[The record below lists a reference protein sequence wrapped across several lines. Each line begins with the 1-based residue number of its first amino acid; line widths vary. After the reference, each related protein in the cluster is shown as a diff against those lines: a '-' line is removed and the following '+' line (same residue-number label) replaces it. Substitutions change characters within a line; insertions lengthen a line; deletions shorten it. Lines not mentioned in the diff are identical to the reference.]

1 LQVTGFRFQEKNDA
15 KTLTWRL
22 TSETFMWMSPFMPE
36 WKHEIRERLAPLT
49 IDPAREAEIVEE
61 LSQHLEDRYEE
72 LMSGGAAP
80 EVAYRAAI
88 AELNDG
94 ELLTQELRRVE
105 RPAPR
110 ESVLLGSNGR
120 KTMFGDIWQDARYA
134 VRMLG
139 KNPGFAVI
147 ALLTLGLGIGA
158 NTAIFSLINTALLRP
173 LPVERPDRLV
183 TLNNGAERKMFPAF
197 SYPNYK
203 DFRDRNDVFSGLM
216 GYRFAQLSLSHDG
229 VNERLWGFLVTG
241 NYFETLGVK
250 AALGRVISAEDD
262 QGAGAH
268 PVAVVSYKCWR
279 QRFGGEPDVI
289 GKNVIVNGQSYTIIG
304 VAQPGFSGTEVIVT
318 PEMWFPMTMQ
328 AQIEP
333 GLQWLDDREWK
344 TVSLMGRLKP
354 GVGVRQAQTSL
365 NSIASQLEREYPSA
379 NEGMGITLYSPGLV
393 GSAMRGAIMGFAGL
407 LMVVVGMAL
416 LLACANLANLLLA
429 RATERRLEIAVRLS
443 LGASR
448 FRVMRQLLTESLLLA
463 AGGGVLGFLL
473 AVWLAKLTAAIKL
486 PIDVPLATEL
496 QVDMRVFSFAS
507 LASLGAGLLFGLLPA
522 WQATRTDLAS
532 ALKSDASF
540 SVLHR
545 SRLKSGL
552 IVLQVALSLAL
563 LIGGGLMVRALMQ
576 AQTINLGYDPQHAIE
591 MSFDLRLQGYDGAQG
606 REFQKRLLQRVLALP
621 GVESAAMANI
631 IPVDL
636 HISSEAVFIEGKE
649 LSRQANAPRA
659 LTSSVTPGYFR
670 AMNTRLLRGRDFTE
684 HDDDKAA
691 RVAIVNESFAQRFWP
706 GEDAIGKRFA
716 LGPAESPKM
725 EIIGVAQDGKYTGL
739 TENQWPFVYR
749 PQWQNRV
756 GATTMV
762 VRTEADPQKMI
773 ALARGELRQLDP
785 NMPVASARPL
795 LDRLSLAL
803 LPARIVASALVGF
816 GLMALSLAAIGIY
829 GVMSYTV
836 SKRTREI
843 GVRMA
848 LGAQRGD
855 VLKLI
860 MTQGVTLTL
869 IGVAIGL
876 LTSIGLTRLMK
887 SVLFGVSATDPLT
900 YVGVAAALTLV
911 ALLACYLPARRA
923 MNVDPMVALRC
934 E

>member
-1 LQVTGFRFQEKNDA
+1 V
-15 KTLTWRL
+15 
-22 TSETFMWMSPFMPE
+22 PE
-36 WKHEIRERLAPLT
+36 WKQEIRERLANLKIEPT
-49 IDPAREAEIVEE
+49 REAEIVEE
-61 LSQHLEDRYEE
+61 LAQHLEDRYAEF
-72 LMSGGAAP
+72 LSAGSAP
-80 EVAYRAAI
+80 EEACRTVL
-88 AELNDG
+88 AELSAT
-94 ELLTQELRRVE
+94 ELLTHELRRVE

-110 ESVLLGSNGR
+110 ESVLLGSNR
-120 KTMFGDIWQDARYA
+120 RNTMFGDIWQDLRYA
-134 VRMLG
+134 ARMLG

-147 ALLTLGLGIGA
+147 AVLTLGLGLGA
-158 NTAIFSLINTALLRP
+158 NTAIFSLVNTALLRP

-183 TLNNGAERKMFPAF
+183 TLNNGADRRMFPAF

-203 DFRDRNDVFSGLM
+203 DFRDRNDVFTGLM

-262 QGAGAH
+262 QSPGAH

-279 QRFGGEPDVI
+279 QRFGGEPGVI
-289 GKNVIVNGQSYTIIG
+289 GKNVIVNGQSYTVIG

-344 TVSLMGRLKP
+344 TVTVMGRLKP
-354 GVGVRQAQTSL
+354 GVGVQKAQTAL
-365 NSIASQLEREYPSA
+365 NSIAQQLEREYPTV
-379 NEGMGITLYSPGLV
+379 NEGMQVSLFSPGLV
-393 GSAMRGAIMGFAGL
+393 GSAMRGAIIGFAGL

-416 LLACANLANLLLA
+416 LLACANLANLSLA
-429 RATERRLEIAVRLS
+429 RATERRHEVAVRLS

-463 AGGGVLGFLL
+463 AGGGVLGLLL

-496 QVDMRVFSFAS
+496 QVDMRVFFFAC
-507 LASLGAGLLFGLLPA
+507 LVSLGAGLLFGLLPA
-522 WQATRTDLAS
+522 WQATKTDLVS

-540 SVLHR
+540 SSLQR
-545 SRLKSGL
+545 SRLKSGM
-552 IVLQVALSLAL
+552 IVLQVALSLSL
-563 LIGGGLMVRALMQ
+563 LIGGGLMARALMQ
-576 AQTINLGYDPQHAIE
+576 AQTINLGYDPQNVVE
-591 MSFDLRLQGYDGAQG
+591 LSFDLRLQGYDSSQG

-636 HISSEAVFIEGKE
+636 HISSEAVSIEGKE
-649 LSRQANAPRA
+649 PSRLANAPRA

-684 HDDDKAA
+684 YDDDKAA
-691 RVAIVNESFAQRFWP
+691 RVAIVNESFARRFWP
-706 GEDAIGKRFA
+706 GEDPIGKRFA
-716 LGPAESPKM
+716 LGGAESPKM
-725 EIIGVAQDGKYTGL
+725 EVVAVAQDGKYTGL
-739 TENQWPFVYR
+739 NETQWPFVYR

-762 VRTEADPQKMI
+762 VRAEADPQKVI
-773 ALARGELRQLDP
+773 VLIRRELQQLDP
-785 NMPVASARPL
+785 NLPVASARPL
-795 LDRLSLAL
+795 VERLSLAL
-803 LPARIVASALVGF
+803 LPARIVASALGGF
-816 GLMALSLAAIGIY
+816 GLMALLLAAIGIY
-829 GVMSYTV
+829 GVISYTV
-836 SKRTREI
+836 SKRAREI

-860 MTQGVTLTL
+860 MTQGMTLTL

-876 LTSIGLTRLMK
+876 LAATGLTRLMK

-900 YVGVAAALTLV
+900 YVSVAALLMLV
-911 ALLACYLPARRA
+911 ALLACYIPARRA
-923 MNVDPMVALRC
+923 TKVDPMIALRC

>member
-1 LQVTGFRFQEKNDA
+1 V
-15 KTLTWRL
+15 
-22 TSETFMWMSPFMPE
+22 PE
-36 WKHEIRERLAPLT
+36 WKQEIIRRLTPLKLA
-49 IDPAREAEIVEE
+49 PAREAEIVEE
-61 LSQHLEDRYEE
+61 LTQHLEDRYAEF
-72 LMSGGAAP
+72 LSGGASP
-80 EVAYRAAI
+80 EEAYSASLS
-88 AELNDG
+88 ELSDG
-94 ELLTQELRRVE
+94 KLLTQELRRVE

-120 KTMFGDIWQDARYA
+120 NTMFGDVWQDLRYA

-139 KNPGFAVI
+139 KNPGFAVV
-147 ALLTLGLGIGA
+147 AVLTLGLGLGA
-158 NTAIFSLINTALLRP
+158 NTAIFSLVNTTLLRP
-173 LPVERPDRLV
+173 LPVERPDQLV
-183 TLNNGAERKMFPAF
+183 TLNNGADRRMFPAF

-203 DFRDRNDVFSGLM
+203 DFRDRNDALSGLM

-262 QGAGAH
+262 RLPGAH

-279 QRFGGEPDVI
+279 QRFGGDPGVI
-289 GKNVIVNGQSYTIIG
+289 GKNVVVNGRGYTIIG

-318 PEMWFPMTMQ
+318 PEMWFPMMMQ

-344 TVSLMGRLKP
+344 TITVMGRLKP
-354 GVGVRQAQTSL
+354 GVGLRQAQTAL
-365 NSIASQLEREYPSA
+365 NSIASQLEREYSNI
-379 NEGMGITLYSPGLV
+379 NENMQVTLFSPGLA

-429 RATERRLEIAVRLS
+429 RATERRREIAVRLA

-448 FRVMRQLLTESLLLA
+448 SRVMRQLLTESLLLA

-473 AVWLAKLTAAIKL
+473 AVWLAKLTVAIKL

-496 QVDMRVFSFAS
+496 QVDIRVFIFAC
-507 LASLGAGLLFGLLPA
+507 LVSLGAGLLFGLLPA
-522 WQATRTDLAS
+522 WHATKTDLSS

-540 SVLHR
+540 SSFYR
-545 SRLKSGL
+545 SRLKSSL

-563 LIGGGLMVRALMQ
+563 LIGGGLMLRALRQ
-576 AQTINLGYDPQHAIE
+576 AQAINLGYDPQGAIE
-591 MSFDLRLQGYDGAQG
+591 MSFDLRLQGYDSDQG
-606 REFQKRLLQRVLALP
+606 REFQKRLLERARALP

-636 HISSEAVFIEGKE
+636 HISSEPVSIEGQE
-649 LSRQANAPRA
+649 PSRLANVPRA
-659 LTSSVTPGYFR
+659 LASFITPGYFK

-684 HDDDKAA
+684 YDDDKAA
-691 RVAIVNESFAQRFWP
+691 RVAIVNESFARRFWP
-706 GEDAIGKRFA
+706 GEDPIGKRFV
-716 LGPAESPKM
+716 LGGPESPKM
-725 EIIGVAQDGKYTGL
+725 QVVGVAQDGKYTGL
-739 TENQWPFVYR
+739 NENQWPFVYR
-749 PQWQNRV
+749 AQWQNRV

-762 VRTEADPQKMI
+762 VRAETEPQKMI
-773 ALARGELRQLDP
+773 TLVRRELQQLDP
-785 NMPVASARPL
+785 NLPVASARTL
-795 LDRLSLAL
+795 SERLSLAL
-803 LPARIVASALVGF
+803 LPARIVASALGGF
-816 GLMALSLAAIGIY
+816 GLVALSLAAIGIY
-829 GVMSYTV
+829 GVMSYVV

-860 MTQGVTLTL
+860 MTQGMALTL
-869 IGVAIGL
+869 IGVAFGL
-876 LTSIGLTRLMK
+876 LAALGLTRLMK
-887 SVLFGVSATDPLT
+887 IVLFGVSATDPLT
-900 YVGVAAALTLV
+900 YAGVAALLTFV
-911 ALLACYLPARRA
+911 ALLACYIPARRA
-923 MNVDPMVALRC
+923 TKVDPMVALRC